1 MKYYTVVFDGTPNKA
16 YTYQSN
22 LDLPVGAVCQIVA
35 DGETTYKNNVTITG
49 EVRGNNFG
57 RPLRTITSYKI
68 IRGVKRPSDRIEKVY
83 FNKEKRTTCV
93 LWTDGTKTIVRCA
106 PCDEWDEE
114 KALALCY
121 MKRVL
126 GNRGSFNETLK
137 RYCNL

>member
-1 MKYYTVVFDGTPNKA
+1 MKYYNVVFDGTPNKA

-22 LDLPVGAVCQIVA
+22 LNLPIGAVCQIVA

-49 EVRGNNFG
+49 EVHSNNSG

-68 IRGVKRPSDRIEKVY
+68 IKGAKRPSDRIEKVY

-93 LWTDGTKTIVRCA
+93 IWFDGTKTVVHCA